1 MGGRVA
7 PWLLCGAL
15 LVPCA
20 VRAADLESKPAGV
33 HVKVSGRV
41 GLAGVTPLPLDDLPP
56 GDYRLEAR
64 GRGTA
69 LARGRLIRE
78 SNTYAVM
85 PSASMTALLL
95 PPGILHLQQHET
107 GRGLMFLG
115 GGLAGATMAVINEV
129 SRSDAKEDLDLAQE
143 RYNLAVTEDEITA
156 ARLEVE
162 HARDETND
170 EAEMRNLWAL
180 YGGAV
185 WVGAAV
191 EQWLLTP
198 HATLDAKSDAI
209 HVPSAGGAPAALR
222 SLFVPGS
229 GQRYV
234 GRSGRGNAFTLGV
247 MGMSALT
254 LIAHESYLSGR
265 RDQADAQRQYD
276 AATTEED
283 LAHWQHE
290 LQDAA
295 DTADSRNTLQWAFVG
310 ITAGAYLWNVVDAW
324 FIGERIG
331 SEAHLDMS
339 VLPRLD
345 GVQASLT
352 WRMH

>member
-1 MGGRVA
+1 VRVA
-7 PWLLCGAL
+7 IEPWVLCGAL
-15 LVPCA
+15 LLPA
-20 VRAADLESKPAGV
+20 AGRAADLQSTPAGV

-64 GRGTA
+64 GRGTV
-69 LARGRLIRE
+69 LARGRLVRE
-78 SNTYAVM
+78 SNAFAVI
-85 PSASMTALLL
+85 PAASATALFL
-95 PPGILHLQQHET
+95 PPGILHMQQHET
-107 GRGLMFLG
+107 GRGLLFLG
-115 GGLAGATMAVINEV
+115 GGLAGATMAVVNEV
-129 SRSDAKEDLDLAQE
+129 SRSDAQEDVDIAQQ
-143 RYNLAVTEDEITA
+143 RYDMAVSEEDITA
-156 ARLEVE
+156 ARLNLES
-162 HARDETND
+162 ARDETDD

-198 HATLDAKSDAI
+198 HATLNSKSDALE
-209 HVPSAGGAPAALR
+209 VPRAGGAPAAIR

-234 GRSGRGNAFTLGV
+234 GRSGRGNVFTISV
-247 MGMSALT
+247 MGLGAMT
-254 LIAHESYLSGR
+254 LIAHESYLAAS
-265 RDQADAQRQYD
+265 RDQADAQRRYA

-283 LAHWQHE
+283 LNRWQSNLE
-290 LQDAA
+290 NAA
-295 DTADSRNTLQWAFVG
+295 DDADSKNTLQWAFVG
-310 ITAGAYLWNVVDAW
+310 LTAGAYIWNVVDAW

-331 SEAHLDMS
+331 SESPLDMS
-339 VLPRLD
+339 VLPRSD
-345 GVQASLT
+345 GVEASLT